1 MICHFSGLVLFI
13 SFLWHH
19 QVQAFA
25 PACSGAVVISLPS
38 STTRLCAK
46 SGTKK
51 KKPKDGTICTN
62 RNARRNYDVVATFDA
77 GISLLG
83 TEVKSIRGGK
93 INIRDGFVT
102 VSPNGR
108 SCTLY
113 NVHIA
118 KCGTTAEYFQHEET
132 RPRVLLLK
140 KEESRRL
147 KQEVDRKGMTV
158 VPLKAYF
165 SDKNWVKIQIGI
177 CKGKNVRDKR
187 NAIKDRESKRDIDKM
202 VKNFRIE

>member
-1 MICHFSGLVLFI
+1 MIYHFSGLVLCI

-19 QVQAFA
+19 QVRAFA
-25 PACSGAVVISLPS
+25 PTCSGAVVISLPS

-93 INIRDGFVT
+93 INIRDG
-102 VSPNGR
+102 
-108 SCTLY
+108 
-113 NVHIA
+113 A
-118 KCGTTAEYFQHEET
+118 
-132 RPRVLLLK
+132 
-140 KEESRRL
+140 
-147 KQEVDRKGMTV
+147 
-158 VPLKAYF
+158 
-165 SDKNWVKIQIGI
+165 
-177 CKGKNVRDKR
+177 
-187 NAIKDRESKRDIDKM
+187 
-202 VKNFRIE
+202 